1 MLKKSKSSYFTQRI
15 FSLIG
20 EKRKLQLLKYNKNLQ
35 KLMNIGIINYRYY
48 KGNGILYDFNGM
60 GKEYNVKNNRV
71 EYEGEYI
78 NGERNGKGK
87 EYDILDRLI
96 FEGEYVN
103 GKRNGKGREYNEN
116 GEILFQGEYLN
127 NTRWI
132 GTLYKYNIFGERRNY
147 KLNNN
152 INGKVKEY
160 YNSGKLQ
167 FKGEYLNGQ
176 RNGKG
181 REYNKEG
188 YLIFEGEYLNDLK
201 QIGYVHDPFNNIIY
215 ELKDGKG
222 FVRECDNINNEL
234 IFEGEY
240 LHGQRNGK
248 GKEYNDEG
256 ELIFEGEFLNGQR
269 NGKGVEYDEE
279 GFIKFKGEYI
289 NGKKNGKGLFY
300 SENGFIF
307 EGEYLYDF
315 KIKGKLLYNINLEYE
330 GEFFYNKK
338 WTGKG
343 YDEKG
348 NIIYEL
354 INGTGK
360 IKEYDEDEDG
370 FLIYEGEYLN
380 GEKHGRGKE

>member
-15 FSLIG
+15 FSLID

-127 NTRWI
+127 NKRWI
-132 GTLYKYNIFGERRNY
+132 GTLYKYNIFGERRKY

-181 REYNKEG
+181 REYR
-188 YLIFEGEYLNDLK
+188 I
-201 QIGYVHDPFNNIIY
+201 
-215 ELKDGKG
+215 
-222 FVRECDNINNEL
+222 
-234 IFEGEY
+234 
-240 LHGQRNGK
+240 
-248 GKEYNDEG
+248 
-256 ELIFEGEFLNGQR
+256 
-269 NGKGVEYDEE
+269 
-279 GFIKFKGEYI
+279 
-289 NGKKNGKGLFY
+289 
-300 SENGFIF
+300 
-307 EGEYLYDF
+307 
-315 KIKGKLLYNINLEYE
+315 
-330 GEFFYNKK
+330 
-338 WTGKG
+338 
-343 YDEKG
+343 
-348 NIIYEL
+348 
-354 INGTGK
+354 
-360 IKEYDEDEDG
+360 
-370 FLIYEGEYLN
+370 
-380 GEKHGRGKE
+380 